1 MKNIKHFDNFSSSSI
16 FEGRRPSTPQISHGD
31 LLAESD
37 AEQFELMEAMFAEAL
52 FEEDEP
58 AAAPAPG
65 KAEGTDPAKTG
76 TPTKG
81 PSKTGTPTKG
91 TSKKEASKNID
102 QRIKETDSKAKQAA
116 ASMGIQPSTEFNK
129 LIELHKKGM
138 QKLKA
143 LNSGQ
148 ELDPEAKMKKVAE
161 IPEFKEIG
169 KSINVVLGNMAKR
182 AAQYPFYY
190 QTPAFKETLKK
201 LVAISM
207 AVQSAPGQSPN
218 PQVPTKKGGGG
229 FMGFLGAMF
238 GVGGKGGSAAANAA
252 KAASKLGG
260 VKK

>member
-1 MKNIKHFDNFSSSSI
+1 MKNIKPFENFFSSSI

-52 FEEDEP
+52 FEEDAP
-58 AAAPAPG
+58 APPAPG
-65 KAEGTDPAKTG
+65 KAVGGGAPSKG
-76 TPTKG
+76 TPNSKKG
-81 PSKTGTPTKG
+81 PN
-91 TSKKEASKNID
+91 KKEVSKNLD
-102 QRIKETDSKAKQAA
+102 QRIKETDNKAKEAA

-138 QKLKA
+138 AKLKA

-148 ELDPEAKMKKVAE
+148 ELDPEAKMKKIAE

-207 AVQSAPGQSPN
+207 AVQSAPGQMPN
-218 PQVPTKKGGGG
+218 PKAPTKKGGGG
-229 FMGFLGAMF
+229 FLGFVSAMF
-238 GVGGKGGSAAANAA
+238 GGAGGVLAA
-252 KAASKLGG
+252 KKLGG

>member
-1 MKNIKHFDNFSSSSI
+1 MKNIKPFDNFFSSSI
-16 FEGRRPSTPQISHGD
+16 FEGRRPSTPQVSHGD

-52 FEEDEP
+52 FEEDAPAAAP

-65 KAEGTDPAKTG
+65 KAEGAAPAKTDPAKTG
-76 TPTKG
+76 TSKKG
-81 PSKTGTPTKG
+81 P
-91 TSKKEASKNID
+91 SKKEASKNID

-116 ASMGIQPSTEFNK
+116 SSMGIQPSAEFNK

-138 QKLKA
+138 EKLRA
-143 LNSGQ
+143 ISSGPQ
-148 ELDPEAKMKKVAE
+148 LEKEARMKKIAE
-161 IPEFKEIG
+161 ISEFKEIG

-182 AAQYPFYY
+182 AAQYPLYY
-190 QTPAFKETLKK
+190 QTPAFKDTLKK

-229 FMGFLGAMF
+229 FMGFISHMFSDGAD
-238 GVGGKGGSAAANAA
+238 AA
-252 KAASKLGG
+252 KKLAG

>member
-1 MKNIKHFDNFSSSSI
+1 MKNLKPFDNFFSSSI

-81 PSKTGTPTKG
+81 TSKTGTPTKG

-138 QKLKA
+138 AKLRA
-143 LNSGQ
+143 LSSGPQ
-148 ELDPEAKMKKVAE
+148 LEKEARMKKIAE
-161 IPEFKEIG
+161 ISEFKEIG

-182 AAQYPFYY
+182 AAQYPLYY
-190 QTPAFKETLKK
+190 QTPAFKDTLKK

-229 FMGFLGAMF
+229 FMGFISHMFSDGAE
-238 GVGGKGGSAAANAA
+238 AA
-252 KAASKLGG
+252 KKLAG

>member
-1 MKNIKHFDNFSSSSI
+1 MKNIKPFENFFSSSI

-52 FEEDEP
+52 FEEDAP
-58 AAAPAPG
+58 AAAPVPASAPAPA
-65 KAEGTDPAKTG
+65 KAQGTAPAKTG
-76 TPTKG
+76 TSKG
-81 PSKTGTPTKG
+81 PN
-91 TSKKEASKNID
+91 KKEASKNID
-102 QRIKETDSKAKQAA
+102 QRIKETDNKAKEAA

-129 LIELHKKGM
+129 LIDLHKKGM

-143 LNSGQ
+143 LNNGQ
-148 ELDPEAKMKKVAE
+148 QLDPEAKMKKIAE

-207 AVQSAPGQSPN
+207 AVQSAPGQMPN
-218 PQVPTKKGGGG
+218 PKAPTKKGGGG
-229 FMGFLGAMF
+229 FLGFISHMFSNGAD
-238 GVGGKGGSAAANAA
+238 AA
-252 KAASKLGG
+252 KKLAG

>member
-1 MKNIKHFDNFSSSSI
+1 MKNLKPFDNFFSSSI
-16 FEGRRPSTPQISHGD
+16 FEGRKPSTPQVSHGN

-37 AEQFELMEAMFAEAL
+37 AEQFELMEALFAEAL
-52 FEEDEP
+52 FEEDAP
-58 AAAPAPG
+58 VAGPAPSPSKTAG
-65 KAEGTDPAKTG
+65 PA
-76 TPTKG
+76 
-81 PSKTGTPTKG
+81 PSKTGTGKKG
-91 TSKKEASKNID
+91 PSKKEAGKNID

-229 FMGFLGAMF
+229 FMGFLGSMF
-238 GVGGKGGSAAANAA
+238 GVGGAAAA

>member
-1 MKNIKHFDNFSSSSI
+1 MKNIKPFDNFFSSPI

-52 FEEDEP
+52 FEEDVP
-58 AAAPAPG
+58 AAAPAAAPSPG
-65 KAEGTDPAKTG
+65 KAEGAAPAKTDPAKTG
-76 TPTKG
+76 TSKKG
-81 PSKTGTPTKG
+81 P
-91 TSKKEASKNID
+91 SKKEASKNID

-138 QKLKA
+138 AKLKS

-148 ELDPEAKMKKVAE
+148 QLDPEAKMQKIGE
-161 IPEFKEIG
+161 IAEFKEIG

-229 FMGFLGAMF
+229 FMGFISHMFSDGAE
-238 GVGGKGGSAAANAA
+238 AA
-252 KAASKLGG
+252 KKLAG